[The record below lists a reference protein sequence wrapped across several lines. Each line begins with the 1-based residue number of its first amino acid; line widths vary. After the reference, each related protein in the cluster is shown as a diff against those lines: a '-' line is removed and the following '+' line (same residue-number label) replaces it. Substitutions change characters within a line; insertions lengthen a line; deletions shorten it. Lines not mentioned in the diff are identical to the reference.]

1 MSSRRAWIIS
11 VALVLSLGCDAL
23 AQMMAGSSGGA
34 QASGEHAWAL
44 TPSTTSSEWALWHI
58 PPRVGSGGAAD
69 GAVRIIDSLE
79 RRPAAISAAG
89 GRVWLAF
96 AGIGNE
102 PGYAIF
108 TAAVQPGAIDGTWY
122 SGSGGRLAS
131 SSFLPTEGR
140 LIALAA
146 RREGP
151 MALVEST
158 EGSLEIAWLDRGRWS
173 RSSGPVVEGE
183 FPHAIGVSRDGAIML
198 AGVDA
203 GAIRLWTAQIP
214 ADEADGDGGFQLR
227 SPSELLQPTGAGAG
241 EAPPSVS
248 LEWTPQ
254 LLALPSAYAGSRVV
268 AGPVKLGPRTMLAI
282 AGDGRV
288 SVYEIE
294 GDAVRVAYA
303 ADGSAVG
310 FLTNARRGVIVRL
323 NDTAEAAEG
332 RAATKLE
339 LEEFSLDSGRT
350 LYVGAAVFDGPV
362 SPSDLRILLVL
373 MVLVSATLLL
383 FVVRSSNESKPFAAP
398 PGCLLAPPM
407 PRVLASVGD
416 GLLALL
422 IGSEIAR
429 ALPEGWLAM
438 RVGAEVVDFAPL
450 LTALV
455 FGMLAGAVM
464 EATLGRTLG
473 KLVFGLA
480 VTRSSAEGDMR
491 PGARRPGFGPSL
503 VRNAVKWLLPL
514 VALAGAMSPLL
525 RHRGDTLS
533 GLAVVGEFAPE
544 EGSGD
549 SDQDSTP
556 DGR

>member
-1 MSSRRAWIIS
+1 MSGRRAWLLAM
-11 VALVLSLGCDAL
+11 ALVLSLACEGL
-23 AQMMAGSSGGA
+23 AQMVAGSSGGT

-58 PPRVGSGGAAD
+58 PPRVGPSGAAD

-79 RRPAAISAAG
+79 RRPAAIAAAG

-108 TAAVQPGAIDGTWY
+108 TAAVQPGAIDGTWF

-151 MALVEST
+151 MALVEAID
-158 EGSLEIAWLDRGRWS
+158 GNLEIAWLERGRWS
-173 RSSGPVVEGE
+173 RSDGPVVEGQA
-183 FPHAIGVSRDGAIML
+183 PHAIGVSRDGSITL
-198 AGVDA
+198 AGIDA
-203 GAIRLWTAQIP
+203 GAISLWTARLL
-214 ADEADGDGGFQLR
+214 AEETDAGSGFQLR
-227 SPSELLQPTGAGAG
+227 SPSELLQPSDESTDDEHSTIA
-241 EAPPSVS
+241 
-248 LEWTPQ
+248 LEWTARTLP
-254 LLALPSAYAGSRVV
+254 LPSSRAGSRVI
-268 AGPVKLGPRTMLAI
+268 AGPVKLGPRTMLAT

-288 SVYEIE
+288 AIFEIE
-294 GDAVRVAYA
+294 GDAVRVAYVA
-303 ADGSAVG
+303 EGSAVG

-323 NDTAEAAEG
+323 NDSAEAAEG

-373 MVLVSATLLL
+373 MVLVSASLLL
-383 FVVRSSNESKPFAAP
+383 FVVRSSNESKPFTAP
-398 PGCLLAPPM
+398 PGCLLAPAM
-407 PRVLASVGD
+407 PRILASVGD

-438 RVGAEVVDFAPL
+438 RVGAEVIDFAPL

-455 FGMLAGAVM
+455 FGMLSGAVM

-480 VTRSSAEGDMR
+480 VTRSLAEGDVR

-533 GLAVVGEFAPE
+533 GLAVVGEFAPD
-544 EGSGD
+544 EGTGD